1 MLFPLAAARVSA
13 GLLVV
18 RGALPPALQR
28 QLVVDA
34 LTLFPEPPNHTNHL
48 KAYPGGLPGI
58 WKAAQQGLRLQHASQ
73 QQQQPVGAGAA
84 PGAAPASAAG
94 RAAVPGGPRL
104 PAVASSSSD
113 EVWGAE
119 GSGPTAASLLRRL
132 RWATLGPP
140 YDWTQRLYLRN
151 VPHMPLPAPLRQLA
165 VALADLAAHLLDGGG
180 GGGSEEQQGYCPDAA
195 LLNYY
200 HEGAPLPAWLPWLPC
215 SVLPLL
221 PLGCCQALR
230 AFWLQHSWRSSD
242 YA

>member
-1 MLFPLAAARVSA
+1 
-13 GLLVV
+13 VV
-18 RGALPPALQR
+18 RGALLPSLQR
-28 QLVVDA
+28 QLVIDA

-58 WKAAQQGLRLQHASQ
+58 WKAAQQGLRLQHAAQ
-73 QQQQPVGAGAA
+73 QQAQQA
-84 PGAAPASAAG
+84 ASAGGAE
-94 RAAVPGGPRL
+94 AMPGGPQLL
-104 PAVASSSSD
+104 PSAAASCSSD

-165 VALADLAAHLLDGGG
+165 VALADLAAQLL
-180 GGGSEEQQGYCPDAA
+180 GGSGSRCCEDPQGYCPDAA

-200 HEGAPLPAWLPWLPC
+200 HEGAPLPAWLPGRLAMLC
-215 SVLPLL
+215 L
-221 PLGCCQALR
+221 CCCPPLR
-230 AFWLQHSWRSSD
+230 ALGYNTADALFLTQPPLTRPACRRHLEWAR
-242 YA
+242 